1 MPFFK
6 LKIIER
12 NPKES
17 IDEFG
22 ELTEKLDTLE
32 WVNREYGFDTD
43 VKRIESYQSIMVYIN
58 EIEQKESVRLEFDN
72 GTYVYLAY
80 SLDKFKANTLPKYM
94 DFIKVTPSDTL

>member
-22 ELTEKLDTLE
+22 EITETLE
-32 WVNREYGFDTD
+32 SLEWFVRDYAFDTD
-43 VKRIESYQSIMVYIN
+43 IRRIESYQTIMVYIDEFN
-58 EIEQKESVRLEFDN
+58 QKESVRLEFDN
-72 GTYVYLAY
+72 GNYVYLAY
-80 SLDKFKANTLPKYM
+80 GLDKFKSNTLPRYLNA
-94 DFIKVTPSDTL
+94 IKGEISDTP